1 MTEEIEEQNCAVVGI
16 GASAGGLQA
25 LIPVISGI
33 KPRGKCAY
41 VLAHHLSPDKPCSL
55 VELVQSKCPLSVL
68 WARDG
73 DELVPDH
80 VYMCPPGH
88 NIELVDNHWVVSQS
102 EDTQAIAPSID
113 RLFRSIA
120 ESRQE
125 KAIVVV
131 LSGSGHDGALGAE
144 AVAAADGLVI
154 LQNPADAVHSEMPES
169 VIKLGFADLV
179 GSSQQIAEWL
189 NHIDSIDGAIKDEV
203 MGSANAFSELI
214 RLVHQMTG
222 LDVNNYKEGT
232 LRRQAFRR
240 FRSLEIKSLE
250 HYVDYVKEHSEELSL
265 LQQRFMVS
273 VSSFFRDDTA
283 FAALEAALRIVVN
296 SKSAGDSI
304 RVWVPGCSTG
314 EEPYSIAMI
323 LAEILGDRLSLFEVR
338 VFATDI
344 RDEAIEFSRAGVYSS
359 RDMVGLSLAR
369 QQRWFKNEGSGWRIQ
384 PVIRELCIFSTHNII
399 HHPPFI
405 NMDLV
410 SCRNLL
416 IYFKPAQQSDLINAF
431 HYALKPDGL
440 LFLGKSESVGLNS
453 PLFEVLDGSNKLYRH
468 RAVASRHVLRY
479 SPFNIAIEA
488 NRTKL
493 NMGNANYRHA
503 LTDLAINA
511 LIREYAPGGVLINDN
526 FEPLRF
532 FGNGLR
538 FFGLPEESSDF
549 TVFSLCLPELRNELK
564 ALCFR
569 LMQDNL
575 NVAEGV
581 TLDLH
586 IDGATTRVRPKVT
599 RVEQTP
605 ASHGFGILIT
615 FIEIPPIRLADKTSG
630 TVEQPYDEMEQIRR
644 ELADSRELL
653 HSVINQLESANT
665 ELQILREEVQCSSEE
680 LQASNEELQASNE
693 ELTTL
698 NDELRIK
705 SVESAQ
711 LNATLTSIQNS
722 LRSSLV
728 LVDKEGHVTRYNAF
742 ATRVFGLVP
751 DDIGQFLYGIPCHIP
766 IPKLR
771 DYVTNVVA
779 SGDSLVEQ
787 IHHKEFHFLMQIDPF
802 ENEVGDIA
810 GAVLS
815 FSDIS
820 ELYSAEEAQRNI
832 EARFR
837 LFMDN
842 SSAAAWIK
850 DEVGRYV
857 YLNKVYEQ
865 RFRVK
870 LQDWL
875 GKTDFDVWPKSVAEQ
890 LHANDLV
897 VMQTGQALEI
907 DETIIEKDGSE
918 QIWHSSKFTF
928 CDVEGRCYIAGVA
941 TEVTSQR
948 LAERVLR
955 ESEQRVRLAMDAV
968 MGGSWEWELAT
979 NRNYW
984 SDELWGFYNL
994 PYGSVEPCYA
1004 SWLKTVHPDDIGQ
1017 VEAIYAAAIARSE
1030 SFEAEWRVL
1039 LPAGQEPRWLMC
1051 RGRPLLN
1058 DDGSVIKCIGVVID
1072 ISARKK
1078 SEEQLRKNVLLEEE
1092 LNHLQG
1098 LLDSAFAGYWDWNI
1112 PKGTEY
1118 FSDTF
1123 KSMLGYEDEEFPN
1136 VPETWQKLI
1145 FSEDLPSVTEKFERH
1160 VASHG
1165 EEPYYNEV
1173 RYRHK
1178 NGSTVWVICAGR
1190 VVQWTDNGEP
1200 VRMVGCHIDITQMH
1214 QRLDELVEA
1223 NLRADTANQAKTA
1236 FLANMSHEI
1245 RTPLNAIVGL
1255 THILSRKV
1263 TDPEQMSFL
1272 KQIGSSAQHLLGVIS
1287 DILDLT
1293 KIEAEK
1299 LVLES
1304 LEFDLDEVATKALTI
1319 MNELAVNKGLKLSM
1333 DCSAVNYQLRGDPLR
1348 FNQALLNYI
1357 SNAIKNTEKGFVQ
1370 VRIFPVSEQGDK
1382 VLLKAEVRDSGSGIP
1397 SDLIPKL
1404 FSAFE
1409 QIDNSITRKHGG
1421 TGLGLAITKRL
1432 AQLMGGQAGATSVVG
1447 QGSTFWFTAWLSKG
1461 SHKTGT
1467 RQLVDSSD
1475 DTAEQIL
1482 RGQYAGT
1489 SLLLVEDE
1497 PINQAVG
1504 VILLEAAG
1512 FKVTVADNGEEAL
1525 ALAKQQLF
1533 ALVIM
1538 DMQMPVMDGL
1548 EATRQIRL
1556 LDDWQ
1561 NVPIIA
1567 MTANAFAE
1575 DRERCLQAGMND
1587 YLSKPFD
1594 PANLCSRLLY
1604 WLENGARS

>member
-1 MTEEIEEQNCAVVGI
+1 
-16 GASAGGLQA
+16 L
-25 LIPVISGI
+25 P
-33 KPRGKCAY
+33 
-41 VLAHHLSPDKPCSL
+41 
-55 VELVQSKCPLSVL
+55 
-68 WARDG
+68 
-73 DELVPDH
+73 
-80 VYMCPPGH
+80 
-88 NIELVDNHWVVSQS
+88 
-102 EDTQAIAPSID
+102 
-113 RLFRSIA
+113 
-120 ESRQE
+120 
-125 KAIVVV
+125 
-131 LSGSGHDGALGAE
+131 
-144 AVAAADGLVI
+144 
-154 LQNPADAVHSEMPES
+154 
-169 VIKLGFADLV
+169 
-179 GSSQQIAEWL
+179 
-189 NHIDSIDGAIKDEV
+189 
-203 MGSANAFSELI
+203 
-214 RLVHQMTG
+214 
-222 LDVNNYKEGT
+222 
-232 LRRQAFRR
+232 
-240 FRSLEIKSLE
+240 
-250 HYVDYVKEHSEELSL
+250 
-265 LQQRFMVS
+265 
-273 VSSFFRDDTA
+273 
-283 FAALEAALRIVVN
+283 
-296 SKSAGDSI
+296 
-304 RVWVPGCSTG
+304 
-314 EEPYSIAMI
+314 
-323 LAEILGDRLSLFEVR
+323 
-338 VFATDI
+338 
-344 RDEAIEFSRAGVYSS
+344 
-359 RDMVGLSLAR
+359 
-369 QQRWFKNEGSGWRIQ
+369 
-384 PVIRELCIFSTHNII
+384 
-399 HHPPFI
+399 
-405 NMDLV
+405 
-410 SCRNLL
+410 
-416 IYFKPAQQSDLINAF
+416 QQSDLINAF

-479 SPFNIAIEA
+479 SPFNSAIEA

-493 NMGNANYRHA
+493 NMGNANYRQA

-532 FGNGLR
+532 FGNGRR
-538 FFGLPEESSDF
+538 FFGLPEESTDF
-549 TVFSLCLPELRNELK
+549 TVFSLCMPELRNELK

-569 LMQDNL
+569 LMKENI

-581 TLDLH
+581 TLDLL
-586 IDGATTRVRPKVT
+586 IDGAATRVRPKVT
-599 RVEQTP
+599 RVEQIS
-605 ASHGFGILIT
+605 ASHELGILIT
-615 FIEIPPIRLADKTSG
+615 FNEVAPVRLADKTLD
-630 TVEQPYDEMEQIRR
+630 TAEQPYDDMEQIRR
-644 ELADSRELL
+644 ELAESRELL

-698 NDELRIK
+698 NDELRVK
-705 SVESAQ
+705 SMESAQ

-742 ATRVFGLVP
+742 ATRIFGLVP

-802 ENEVGDIA
+802 ENELGDIA

-850 DEVGRYV
+850 DEEGRYV
-857 YLNKVYEQ
+857 YLNSVFKQ
-865 RFRVK
+865 RFHK
-870 LQDWL
+870 GLQDWQ
-875 GKTDFDVWPKSVAEQ
+875 GKTDFDMWPKSVAEQ
-890 LHANDLV
+890 FRANDLR

-907 DETIIEKDGSE
+907 DETIVETDGSE

-928 CDVEGRCYIAGVA
+928 CDVEGRCFIAGVA

-955 ESEQRVRLAMDAV
+955 ESEQRVRLVMDAAR
-968 MGGSWEWELAT
+968 GGSWEWELST

-984 SDELWGFYNL
+984 SDEIWELYNI
-994 PYGSVEPCYA
+994 PYGSLEPSYA
-1004 SWLKTVHPDDIGQ
+1004 AWRKTVHPDDIAQ
-1017 VEAIYAAAIARSE
+1017 IEAINAEAVSRSVA
-1030 SFEAEWRVL
+1030 FETEWRVL
-1039 LPAGQEPRWLMC
+1039 LSPAQEPRWLMA

-1058 DDGSVIKCIGVVID
+1058 DDGSVLKYIGVVID
-1072 ISARKK
+1072 ISERKK
-1078 SEEQLRKNVLLEEE
+1078 SEEQLRKNLLLEEE
-1092 LNHLQG
+1092 LNHLQA
-1098 LLDSAFAGYWDWNI
+1098 LLESAFAGYWDWNVSN
-1112 PKGTEY
+1112 GTEY
-1118 FSDTF
+1118 FSETF
-1123 KSMLGYEDEEFPN
+1123 RNMLGYGNDEFPN
-1136 VPETWQKLI
+1136 IPHTWQKLI
-1145 FSEDLPSVTEKFERH
+1145 FKEDLPGVLESFQRH
-1160 VASHG
+1160 VMSHG
-1165 EEPYYNEV
+1165 EVPYYNEV

-1190 VVQWTDNGEP
+1190 VVQWADTGEP
-1200 VRMVGCHIDITQMH
+1200 LRMVGCHIDISQMH

-1223 NLRADTANQAKTA
+1223 NLRADSANQAKTA

-1272 KQIGSSAQHLLGVIS
+1272 KQIGGSSQHLLAVIS
-1287 DILDLT
+1287 DILDLS

-1304 LEFDLDEVATKALTI
+1304 LEFDLCDVAAKVQTI
-1319 MNELAVNKGLKLSM
+1319 MNELAENKGLKLSV
-1333 DCSAVNYQLRGDPLR
+1333 DCSALNYQLRGDPLR
-1348 FNQALLNYI
+1348 LNQALLNFI
-1357 SNAIKNTEKGFVQ
+1357 SNAIKYTEKGFVQ
-1370 VRIFPVSEQGDK
+1370 VRIFPVSEQDDK
-1382 VLLKAEVRDSGSGIP
+1382 MLIKAEVRDSGSGIP
-1397 SDLIPKL
+1397 KDQIPKL

-1432 AQLMGGQAGATSVVG
+1432 AQLMGGQAGATSSLG
-1447 QGSTFWFTAWLSKG
+1447 DGSTFWFTAWLSKG
-1461 SHKTGT
+1461 SPKIGTG
-1467 RQLVDSSD
+1467 QLVDSSND
-1475 DTAEQIL
+1475 KAEQIL
-1482 RGQYAGT
+1482 RSQYADT
-1489 SLLLVEDE
+1489 RLLLVEDE
-1497 PINQAVG
+1497 PINQAVS

-1525 ALAKQQLF
+1525 ALAKQQSF

-1556 LDDWQ
+1556 LDGWQ

-1604 WLENGARS
+1604 WLENGVGG

>member
-1 MTEEIEEQNCAVVGI
+1 LTVEIEGQNCAVVGI

-25 LIPVISGI
+25 LIPVISGL
-33 KPRGKCAY
+33 KPQGRCAY
-41 VLAHHLSPDKPCSL
+41 ILAHHLSPDKPCSL
-55 VELVQSKCPLSVL
+55 IELLQSKCSLDVS

-73 DELVPDH
+73 IELVPD
-80 VYMCPPGH
+80 YLYACPPGH
-88 NIELVDNHWVVSQS
+88 NIEVVGNKLVVSQS
-102 EDTQAIAPSID
+102 EDAQPIAPSID

-120 ESRQE
+120 DSRQE
-125 KAIVVV
+125 KAIVVI
-131 LSGSGHDGALGAE
+131 LSGSGHDGTLGAE
-144 AVAAADGLVI
+144 AVAAAEGLVI

-189 NHIDSIDGAIKDEV
+189 NHTDDIDGAINDEV
-203 MGSANAFSELI
+203 MGSADAFSELI
-214 RLVHQMTG
+214 RLVHFTTG

-240 FRSLEIKSLE
+240 FRSLEIESLE
-250 HYVDYVKEHSEELSL
+250 HYVDYVKEHPEELSL
-265 LQQRFMVS
+265 LQHRFMVS

-283 FAALEAALRIVVN
+283 FAALEAALRILVVG
-296 SKSAGDSI
+296 KVAGDSI
-304 RVWVPGCSTG
+304 RVWVAGCSTG
-314 EEPYSIAMI
+314 EEPYSIAMV

-344 RDEAIEFSRAGVYSS
+344 RDEAIDYARAGVYTS
-359 RDMVGLSLAR
+359 RDMDDLSVER
-369 QQRWFKNEGSGWRIQ
+369 QQRWFKNEGNGWRIQ

-431 HYALKPDGL
+431 HYALKPNGL

-468 RAVASRHVLRY
+468 RAVDSQHVLRY
-479 SPFNIAIEA
+479 SPFHSAIEA
-488 NRTKL
+488 KRSKL
-493 NMGNANYRHA
+493 NTGNTNYRQA

-511 LIREYAPGGVLINDN
+511 LMREYAPGGVLINDN

-532 FGNGLR
+532 FGKGR
-538 FFGLPEESSDF
+538 RYFGLPEVSTDF
-549 TVFSLCLPELRNELK
+549 SVFTLCLPELRNELK

-586 IDGATTRVRPKVT
+586 IDGTATRVRPKVT
-599 RVEQTP
+599 RVEQTA
-605 ASHGFGILIT
+605 ASHECGILIT
-615 FIEIPPIRLADKTSG
+615 FNEVAPTRLNDKTSG
-630 TVEQPYDEMEQIRR
+630 TAEQPYDDMGQIRR
-644 ELADSRELL
+644 ELAESRELL

-665 ELQILREEVQCSSEE
+665 ELQMLREEVQCSSEE

-698 NDELRIK
+698 NDELRVK

-771 DYVTNVVA
+771 GYVTNVVA
-779 SGDSLVEQ
+779 SGDSVVEQ
-787 IHHKEFHFLMQIDPF
+787 IHHGDFHFLMQIDPF
-802 ENEVGDIA
+802 ENELGDIA

-850 DEVGRYV
+850 DEAGRYV

-865 RFRVK
+865 RFHK
-870 LQDWL
+870 GLQDWQ
-875 GKTDFDVWPKSVAEQ
+875 GKTDFDMWPKTVAEQ
-890 LHANDLV
+890 FRANDLK

-907 DETIIEKDGSE
+907 DETIVETDGSE
-918 QIWHSSKFTF
+918 QIWHSSKFSF
-928 CDVEGRCYIAGVA
+928 CDVEGRCFIAGVA
-941 TEVTSQR
+941 TEVTSKR

-955 ESEQRVRLAMDAV
+955 ESEQRVRLAMDAAR
-968 MGGSWEWELAT
+968 GGSWEWELAT

-984 SDELWGFYNL
+984 SDELWDLYNL

-1004 SWLKTVHPDDIGQ
+1004 SWLKTVHPDDIAQ
-1017 VEAIYAAAIARSE
+1017 VKAINAAAIARSE
-1030 SFEAEWRVL
+1030 SFETEWRVVP
-1039 LPAGQEPRWLMC
+1039 PAGQEPRWLMC
-1051 RGRPLLN
+1051 RGRPLKN
-1058 DDGSVIKCIGVVID
+1058 DDGSVNRYIGVVID

-1078 SEEQLRKNVLLEEE
+1078 SEEQLRKNVMLEEE
-1092 LNHLQG
+1092 LSHLQG
-1098 LLDSAFAGYWDWNI
+1098 LLESAFAGYWDWNI

-1123 KSMLGYEDEEFPN
+1123 KAMLGYGDEDFPN
-1136 VPETWQKLI
+1136 IPDTWQKLI
-1145 FSEDLPSVTEKFERH
+1145 FSEDLPAVTKIFERH

-1190 VVQWTDNGEP
+1190 VVQWAESGEP
-1200 VRMVGCHIDITQMH
+1200 LRMVGCHIDITQMH

-1272 KQIGSSAQHLLGVIS
+1272 KQIGGSSQHLLDVIS
-1287 DILDLT
+1287 DILDLS

-1304 LEFDLDEVATKALTI
+1304 LEFDLDEVATKARTI
-1319 MNELAVNKGLKLSM
+1319 MNELAQNKGLQLSV
-1333 DCSAVNYQLRGDPLR
+1333 DCSALNYQLRGDPLR
-1348 FNQALLNYI
+1348 FNQALLNYM
-1357 SNAIKNTEKGFVQ
+1357 SNAIKFTDQGFVQ
-1370 VRIFPVSEQGDK
+1370 VRIFPVSEQVDK
-1382 VLLKAEVRDSGSGIP
+1382 VLLKAEVCDSGSGIP
-1397 SDLIPKL
+1397 PDLIQKL

-1432 AQLMGGQAGATSVVG
+1432 AQLMGGQAGAISSVG
-1447 QGSTFWFTAWLSKG
+1447 HGSTFWFTAWLSKG
-1461 SHKTGT
+1461 SHKIGT
-1467 RQLVDSSD
+1467 KQLIGSSD

-1482 RGQYAGT
+1482 RSQYAGT
-1489 SLLLVEDE
+1489 RLLLVEDE
-1497 PINQAVG
+1497 LINQAVG

-1512 FKVTVADNGEEAL
+1512 FEVTTADNGQDAL
-1525 ALAKQQLF
+1525 ALAKQQSF

-1556 LDDWQ
+1556 LDGWQ

-1594 PANLCSRLLY
+1594 PANLCSRLLF
-1604 WLENGARS
+1604 WLEKGARG

>member
-1 MTEEIEEQNCAVVGI
+1 MGSEGEQRKCEVVGI

-25 LIPVISGI
+25 LLPVIFGL
-33 KPRGKCAY
+33 KLRARYAY

-55 VELVQSKCPLSVL
+55 IELLQSKCQLAVS
-68 WARDG
+68 WAEDG
-73 DELVPDH
+73 MALAPDH
-80 VYMCPPGH
+80 LFVCPPGH
-88 NIELVDNHWVVSQS
+88 NIEVVDDRLIVSES
-102 EDTQAIAPSID
+102 EDGQPIAPSID

-120 ESRQE
+120 ETRQE
-125 KAIVVV
+125 KAIVVI
-131 LSGSGHDGALGAE
+131 LSGSGHDGTLGAE
-144 AVAAADGLVI
+144 AVAAAEGLVI
-154 LQNPADAVHSEMPES
+154 LQNPADAVHSAMPES
-169 VIKLGFADLV
+169 VIKLGLADLV

-189 NHIDSIDGAIKDEV
+189 NHTDDIDFVINDEV
-203 MGSANAFSELI
+203 MGSANAFAELI
-214 RLVHQMTG
+214 RLVHHTTG
-222 LDVNNYKEGT
+222 LDVNSYKEGT

-240 FRSLEIKSLE
+240 FRSLEIESLE
-250 HYVDYVKEHSEELSL
+250 RYVDYVKEHPEELSR
-265 LQQRFMVS
+265 LQHRFMVS

-283 FAALEAALRIVVN
+283 FVVLEAALRTLVID
-296 SKSAGDSI
+296 KAAGDSI
-304 RVWVPGCSTG
+304 RVWVPGCATG
-314 EEPYSIAMI
+314 EEPYSIAML

-344 RDEAIEFSRAGVYSS
+344 RDEAIEFARAGVYTS
-359 RDMVGLSLAR
+359 REMAGLSPER
-369 QQRWFKNEGSGWRIQ
+369 QQRWFKNEGGGWRIQ
-384 PVIRELCIFSTHNII
+384 PVVRELCIFSTHNII

-416 IYFKPAQQSDLINAF
+416 IYFKPAQQMDLINAF

-453 PLFEVLDGSNKLYRH
+453 PLFEVLDGSNKLYRR
-468 RAVASRHVLRY
+468 RAVDSRHVLRY
-479 SPFNIAIEA
+479 SPFNVALEA
-488 NRTKL
+488 NRTNT
-493 NMGNANYRHA
+493 NMGNVNYRQA
-503 LTDLAINA
+503 LTALAINA
-511 LIREYAPGGVLINDN
+511 LMRDYAPAGVLINDN

-532 FGNGLR
+532 FGNGRR
-538 FFGLPEESSDF
+538 FFGLPEESTDF
-549 TVFSLCLPELRNELK
+549 SVFSLCLPELRNELK

-569 LMQDNL
+569 LMQENL
-575 NVAEGV
+575 NVATGV
-581 TLDLH
+581 SLDLC
-586 IDGATTRVRPKVT
+586 IDGVACRVRPKVT
-599 RVEQTP
+599 RIEQTP
-605 ASHGFGILIT
+605 GSHEFGILIT
-615 FIEIPPIRLADKTSG
+615 FAEDVPVPLVEKAPG
-630 TVEQPYDEMEQIRR
+630 TVEQPDDEIAEIRR
-644 ELADSRELL
+644 ELVESRELL

-698 NDELRIK
+698 NDELRVK
-705 SVESAQ
+705 SLESAQ

-771 DYVTNVVA
+771 DFVRNVVA
-779 SGDSLVEQ
+779 SGESVVEQ
-787 IHHKEFHFLMQIDPF
+787 IHHGDFHFLMQIDPF

-850 DEVGRYV
+850 DDEGRYV

-870 LQDWL
+870 LQDCL
-875 GKTDFDVWPKSVAEQ
+875 NKTDFEVWPQSVAEQ
-890 LHANDLV
+890 LRANDLV

-907 DETIIEKDGSE
+907 DETIIETDGSE
-918 QIWHSSKFTF
+918 QIWHSSKFSF
-928 CDVEGRCYIAGVA
+928 CDVEGRCYVAGVA
-941 TEVTSQR
+941 TEVTAQR
-948 LAERVLR
+948 QAERVLR
-955 ESEQRVRLAMDAV
+955 ESEQRVRLAMDAAR
-968 MGGSWEWELAT
+968 GGSWEWELAT

-984 SDELWGFYNL
+984 SDDLWALYNI

-1004 SWLKTVHPDDIGQ
+1004 SWRKTVHPDDIAR
-1017 VEAIYAAAIARSE
+1017 VEAINADAVARSAA
-1030 SFEAEWRVL
+1030 FETEWRVV
-1039 LPAGQEPRWLMC
+1039 LPEGQEPRWLMC
-1051 RGRPLLN
+1051 RGRPLSN
-1058 DDGSVIKCIGVVID
+1058 DDGSVIKYIGVVID
-1072 ISARKK
+1072 ISARKR
-1078 SEEQLRKNVLLEEE
+1078 SEEQLRKNALLEEE
-1092 LNHLQG
+1092 LSHLQG
-1098 LLDSAFAGYWDWNI
+1098 LLESAFAGYWDWNI
-1112 PKGTEY
+1112 PKGSEY

-1123 KSMLGYEDEEFPN
+1123 KAMLGYGDDEFPN
-1136 VPETWQKLI
+1136 VPESWKKYI
-1145 FSEDLPSVTEKFERH
+1145 FSEDLPRVTEKFERH

-1165 EEPYYNEV
+1165 AEPYYNEV

-1190 VVQWTDNGEP
+1190 VVQWAETGEP
-1200 VRMVGCHIDITQMH
+1200 LRMVGCHIDITQMH

-1263 TDPEQMSFL
+1263 TDPEQTSFL
-1272 KQIGSSAQHLLGVIS
+1272 KQIGDSAQHLLGVIS
-1287 DILDLT
+1287 DILDLS

-1304 LEFDLDEVATKALTI
+1304 VEFDLIEVAAKVQTI
-1319 MNELAVNKGLKLSM
+1319 MHELAENKGLSLSV
-1333 DCSAVNYQLRGDPLR
+1333 DCSTLNYLLCGDPTR
-1348 FNQALLNYI
+1348 FSQALINYI
-1357 SNAIKNTEKGFVQ
+1357 SNAIKFTDKGFVQ

-1382 VLLKAEVRDSGSGIP
+1382 VLLRVEVRDSGRGIP
-1397 SDLIPKL
+1397 SDMIPKL

-1432 AQLMGGQAGATSVVG
+1432 AQLMGGQADATSSVG
-1447 QGSTFWFTAWLSKG
+1447 HGSTFWFTAWLSKG
-1461 SHKTGT
+1461 SHISGT
-1467 RQLVDSSD
+1467 RQLLDSGD

-1482 RGQYAGT
+1482 RSQYAGT
-1489 SLLLVEDE
+1489 RLLLVEDE

-1512 FKVTVADNGEEAL
+1512 FEVTVADNGADAL
-1525 ALAKQQLF
+1525 ALAKQQPF

-1556 LDDWQ
+1556 LDGWQ

-1575 DRERCLQAGMND
+1575 DRELCLQAGMND
-1587 YLSKPFD
+1587 FLSKPFD
-1594 PANLCSRLLY
+1594 PASLCARLLY
-1604 WLENGARS
+1604 WLEHSARA

>member
-1 MTEEIEEQNCAVVGI
+1 MGSGGEQKKCEVVGI

-25 LIPVISGI
+25 LMPVIAGL
-33 KPRGKCAY
+33 KQRGRFAY

-55 VELVQSKCPLSVL
+55 IELLQSKCQLAVS
-68 WARDG
+68 WAEDG
-73 DELVPDH
+73 MALAPDNLF
-80 VYMCPPGH
+80 VCPPGH
-88 NIELVDNHWVVSQS
+88 NIEVVDDKLLVFQVEEAQP
-102 EDTQAIAPSID
+102 IAPSID

-120 ESRQE
+120 DSRQD
-125 KAIVVV
+125 KAIVVI
-131 LSGSGHDGALGAE
+131 LSGSGHDGTLGAE
-144 AVAAADGLVI
+144 AVAAAEGLVI
-154 LQNPADAVHSEMPES
+154 LQNPADAVHSAMPES

-189 NHIDSIDGAIKDEV
+189 NHTDDIDGVINDEV

-214 RLVHQMTG
+214 RLVHHTTG
-222 LDVNNYKEGT
+222 LDVNSYKEGT

-240 FRSLEIKSLE
+240 FRSLEIDSLE
-250 HYVDYVKEHSEELSL
+250 RYVDYVKEHPEELSL

-273 VSSFFRDDTA
+273 VSSFFRDESA
-283 FAALEAALRIVVN
+283 FAALAAALRILVAG
-296 SKSAGDSI
+296 KAAGDSI

-314 EEPYSIAMI
+314 EEPYSIAI
-323 LAEILGDRLSLFEVR
+323 LLAEILGDRLSLFEVR

-344 RDEAIEFSRAGVYSS
+344 RDEAIEFARAGVYTS
-359 RDMVGLSLAR
+359 REMTNLGAER

-384 PVIRELCIFSTHNII
+384 PLVRELCIFSTHNII

-453 PLFEVLDGSNKLYRH
+453 PLFEVLDGSNKLYRR
-468 RAVASRHVLRY
+468 RAVETRHVLRY
-479 SPFNIAIEA
+479 SPFNAAIEA
-488 NRTKL
+488 NGAKL
-493 NMGNANYRHA
+493 NMGNTHYRQA
-503 LTDLAINA
+503 LTELAINA
-511 LIREYAPGGVLINDN
+511 LMRDYAPAGVLINDN

-532 FGNGLR
+532 FGNGRR
-538 FFGLPEESSDF
+538 FFGLPEESTDF
-549 TVFSLCLPELRNELK
+549 SVFSLCLPELRNELK

-569 LMQDNL
+569 LIQEKL

-581 TLDLH
+581 TLDIH
-586 IDGATTRVRPKVT
+586 IDGVACRVRPKVT

-605 ASHGFGILIT
+605 GSHEFGMLIT
-615 FIEIPPIRLADKTSG
+615 FIEVAPILLAGKTPDKTA
-630 TVEQPYDEMEQIRR
+630 QPYDEIAQIRR

-653 HSVINQLESANT
+653 HSVINQLESANA
-665 ELQILREEVQCSSEE
+665 ELQMLREEVQCSSEE

-698 NDELRIK
+698 NDELRVK

-771 DYVTNVVA
+771 DYVSNVVL
-779 SGDSLVEQ
+779 SGDSVVEQ
-787 IHHKEFHFLMQIDPF
+787 IHHGDFHFLMQIDPF

-850 DEVGRYV
+850 DEEGRYV

-870 LQDWL
+870 LQDCL
-875 GKTDFDVWPKSVAEQ
+875 NKTDFEVWPQSVAEQ
-890 LHANDLV
+890 LRANDLV

-907 DETIIEKDGSE
+907 DETIIETDGSE
-918 QIWHSSKFTF
+918 QIWHSSKFSF
-928 CDVEGRCYIAGVA
+928 CDVEGRCYVAGVA
-941 TEVTSQR
+941 TEVTAQR
-948 LAERVLR
+948 QAERVLR
-955 ESEQRVRLAMDAV
+955 ESEQRVRLAMDAAR
-968 MGGSWEWELAT
+968 GGSWEWELAT

-984 SDELWGFYNL
+984 SDDLWGLYNI

-1004 SWLKTVHPDDIGQ
+1004 SWRKTVHPDDIAR
-1017 VEAIYAAAIARSE
+1017 VEAINADAVARSAA
-1030 SFEAEWRVL
+1030 FETEWRVV
-1039 LPAGQEPRWLMC
+1039 LPEGQEPRWLMC
-1051 RGRPLLN
+1051 RGRPLSN
-1058 DDGSVIKCIGVVID
+1058 DDGSVIKYIGVVID
-1072 ISARKK
+1072 ITARKR
-1078 SEEQLRKNVLLEEE
+1078 SEEQLRKNALLEEE
-1092 LNHLQG
+1092 LSHLQG
-1098 LLDSAFAGYWDWNI
+1098 LLESAFAGYWDWNI
-1112 PKGTEY
+1112 PKGSEY

-1123 KSMLGYEDEEFPN
+1123 KAMLGYGDDEFPN
-1136 VPETWQKLI
+1136 VPESWQKFI
-1145 FSEDLPSVTEKFERH
+1145 FSEDLPRVTEKFERH

-1165 EEPYYNEV
+1165 AEPYYNEV

-1190 VVQWTDNGEP
+1190 VVQWAETGQP
-1200 VRMVGCHIDITQMH
+1200 LRMVGCHIDITQMH

-1263 TDPEQMSFL
+1263 RDPEQTSFL
-1272 KQIGSSAQHLLGVIS
+1272 KQIGDSAQHLLGVIS
-1287 DILDLT
+1287 DILDLS

-1304 LEFDLDEVATKALTI
+1304 VEFDLGDVAAKVQTI
-1319 MNELAVNKGLKLSM
+1319 MHELAENKGLSLSV
-1333 DCSAVNYQLRGDPLR
+1333 DCSTLNYLLCGDPIR
-1348 FNQALLNYI
+1348 FSQALINYI
-1357 SNAIKNTEKGFVQ
+1357 SNAIKFTDKGFVQ

-1382 VLLKAEVRDSGSGIP
+1382 VLLRVEVRDSGRGIP

-1432 AQLMGGQAGATSVVG
+1432 AQLMGGQADATSSVG
-1447 QGSTFWFTAWLSKG
+1447 HGSTFWFTAWLSKG
-1461 SHKTGT
+1461 SHISGT
-1467 RQLVDSSD
+1467 RQLLDSGD

-1482 RGQYAGT
+1482 RSQYAGT
-1489 SLLLVEDE
+1489 RLLLVEDE

-1512 FKVTVADNGEEAL
+1512 FEVTVADNGADAL
-1525 ALAKQQLF
+1525 ALAKQQPF

-1556 LDDWQ
+1556 LDGWQ
-1561 NVPIIA
+1561 SVPIIA

-1575 DRERCLQAGMND
+1575 DRELCLQAGMND
-1587 YLSKPFD
+1587 FLSKPFD
-1594 PANLCSRLLY
+1594 PASLCARLLY
-1604 WLENGARS
+1604 WLEHSARS